1 MTDSKLIN
9 MLKSLSEDE
18 FKQLE
23 KFIDSPFHNKGRDL
37 LPFFKSI
44 KSFYPAFDHKNF
56 SNEFIFGKL
65 FPGKKYDTVRSE
77 NLIRTLSSHLFRI
90 IKDFLIHLEL
100 EVQTSKKK
108 YFLLNQLRKRNLYK
122 EFDKE
127 YSTINGSFDDTG
139 KGSVGYFI
147 DRFFLTAVKR
157 DCSLNRDD
165 FDNAFEYSLQTGE
178 NIAAAALI
186 SAFKF
191 EDEKNLA
198 AAYGIQVR
206 DNLLEVILKN
216 FDAINFLSDLK
227 TGHEHYPYL
236 QIFQEIYLM
245 NLNKDKTEHYYN
257 LKELLK
263 KNSSYFGQPENY
275 VLWNT
280 MLTYCGVNKLGRRE
294 AFELQK
300 YMLENG
306 IYKPLHS
313 ENFHIVL
320 FRNIVLDSSYIGEYQ
335 WLERFIEKYSAEL
348 HEHHREN
355 MKIFSMAY
363 LSFSRSDFGK
373 ALEYIL
379 QIKYNLFLFKLDV
392 KILQLKIY
400 YELGYHEEGLSLV
413 SATLNYLSNS
423 KEVSSIGKEAI
434 GAFAKCVRD
443 LIRIKSNGIAKD
455 DDLYKLKISAE
466 KISFIGLAEW
476 LSEKV
481 RQMKKM

>member
-9 MLKSLSEDE
+9 LLKTLSEDE

-23 KFIDSPFHNKGRDL
+23 KFIGSPFYNKGRDL

-44 KSFYPAFDHKNF
+44 KSFYPDFNDKYL

-65 FPGKKYDTVRSE
+65 FPCKKYNGIRSD

-90 IKDFLIHLEL
+90 SKDFLIHLEL
-100 EVQTSKKK
+100 EEQTSKKK
-108 YFLLNQLRKRNLYK
+108 YFLLNQLRKRKLYK

-127 YSTINGSFDDTG
+127 YSEISKNFDDSG
-139 KGSVGYFI
+139 KGSVGFFI
-147 DRFFLTAVKR
+147 DRYFLTAVHR

-165 FDNAFEYSLQTGE
+165 FSSSFEFSLQTGE

-198 AAYGIQVR
+198 AAYGIPVR
-206 DNLLEVILKN
+206 DNLLDLILKN
-216 FDAINFLSDLK
+216 LDPINFMSGVNTD
-227 TGHEHYPYL
+227 HEHFPYL
-236 QIFQEIYLM
+236 QIFQGIYMM
-245 NLNKDKTEHYYN
+245 NSHKENTTYYFN
-257 LKELLK
+257 LKKLLK
-263 KNSSYFGQPENY
+263 KHSSYFGQPENY

-280 MLTYCGVNKLGRRE
+280 MLTYCGVNKLGSKE

-306 IYKPLHS
+306 VYKPMNS

-320 FRNIVLDSSYIGEYQ
+320 FRNIVLDSSFIGEYQ
-335 WLERFIEKYSAEL
+335 WLEKFIEKYSAEL
-348 HEHHREN
+348 HEHHRDN

-363 LSFSRSDFGK
+363 LSFSRNDFGK
-373 ALEYIL
+373 SLEYIL
-379 QIKYNLFLFKLDV
+379 RIKYNLFLFKLDV

-400 YELGYHEEGLSLV
+400 YELGYIEEGLSLV
-413 SATLNYLSNS
+413 SATLNYLSNT
-423 KEVSSIGKEAI
+423 KEVSSLGKEAI
-434 GAFAKCVRD
+434 GTFAKCVRD
-443 LIRIKSNGIAKD
+443 LIRIKSEGIVKD
-455 DDLYKLKISAE
+455 EDLYKLKITAE
-466 KISFIGLAEW
+466 KISYKGLADW
-476 LSEKV
+476 LTEKV
-481 RQMKKM
+481 GQLKRA